1 LSYRLIAAAAAVV
14 ALQGCASKP
23 APPPVPT
30 EDLNIGIS
38 KTCTFTPVQPAAG
51 SSVNSS
57 LTMTNDGWCAVRTTE
72 ADGQPFQLGLVR
84 QRPAHG
90 TMLVQKLGGET
101 RLEYTPNPG
110 YTGTDSF
117 TAALRPKSG
126 AADATVRVAVMVTQ
140 GVGAPAAAAPAAQEH
155 KPAASTSSTRRSTRR
170 SSSGK

>member
-1 LSYRLIAAAAAVV
+1 MSYRLIAAAAAVV

-110 YTGTDSF
+110 FTGTDSF
-117 TAALRPKSG
+117 TASLRPKAG
-126 AADATVRVAVMVTQ
+126 GADAAVQVAVTVTQ
-140 GVGAPAAAAPAAQEH
+140 GTGVPAAAPAAAPES
-155 KPAASTSSTRRSTRR
+155 KPATSSSTRRPARR
-170 SSSGK
+170 SSTR